1 MNIKINKLYEYKVL
15 PRVTNDD
22 GTRYY
27 EEEDGNR
34 LSSVTTIL
42 SATGYHP
49 ELDEWRERVGHKE
62 ADRIRD
68 EACGLGSLMHTHL
81 ECYMLGA
88 QRPGGNNIVRQ
99 MARNMAD
106 QVINRGLT
114 NIDEV
119 WGMEEILY
127 WPRLYAGTTDLISIH
142 KGQPAICDYKTSR
155 KMKTKEMIEDY
166 SCQLAAYAISHDEV
180 HGTDIRKGVIFMVD
194 RDLNFQEFIF
204 EGLEW
209 QRAKENWMRRLE
221 KFLSD
226 KDKI

>member
-1 MNIKINKLYEYKVL
+1 MKINKIYEYAPLK
-15 PRVTNDD
+15 RVTNDD

-27 EEEDGNR
+27 EDPEGTH

-49 ELDEWRERVGHKE
+49 ELDEWRERVGQKE

-81 ECYMLGA
+81 ESYMLGVD
-88 QRPGGNNIVRQ
+88 RPGGNNIVRQ

-106 QVINRGLT
+106 QVINRGLI

-127 WPRLYAGTTDLISIH
+127 WPRLYAGTTDLIAVH
-142 KGQPAICDYKTSR
+142 KGQTAICDYKTSR
-155 KMKTKEMIEDY
+155 KMKTRDMIDDY
-166 SCQLAAYAISHDEV
+166 AAQLAAYAISHDELY
-180 HGTDIRKGVIFMVD
+180 GTEIEKGVIFMVD

-204 EGLEW
+204 EGLDW
-209 QRAKENWMRRLE
+209 QRAKESWMRRLE